1 MDKSDLVIE
10 YENTKKHLEV
20 LILKVGI
27 QFVYLA
33 KKAIK
38 NDDLDTAIDVMES
51 CPDELTK
58 QLIADLINESPS
70 KHGFYG

>member
-1 MDKSDLVIE
+1 MNKSELVIE
-10 YENTKKHLEV
+10 YENTKKKLE
-20 LILKVGI
+20 ILTLKIGI

-38 NDDLDTAIDVMES
+38 NDDLGTAIDIMES

-58 QLIADLINESPS
+58 QLIADLINETPLMRSI
-70 KHGFYG
+70 K

>member
-1 MDKSDLVIE
+1 MDKTELVLE
-10 YENTKKHLEV
+10 YEKTKKHLDV
-20 LILKVGI
+20 LTLKVGI
-27 QFVYLA
+27 QFVFLA
-33 KKAIK
+33 KKALK
-38 NDDLDTAIDVMES
+38 NDDIDKAIDVMES